1 MGKIQVTL
9 RRFLGWG
16 ICKRCLANNE
26 IQSHRSSQAIFRNL
40 SFFSCVTFLLF
51 ATKKFVESKQK
62 SCGKRWQKLKK
73 RTFFDL
79 TTYVTLIDF
88 SS

>member
-40 SFFSCVTFLLF
+40 FCFLQ
-51 ATKKFVESKQK
+51 QK
-62 SCGKRWQKLKK
+62 SLLKVSKKVVEKGGKN
-73 RTFFDL
+73 
-79 TTYVTLIDF
+79 
-88 SS
+88 